1 MKATTKKPTI
11 TINWYSGYKA
21 DERPVS
27 FVLDGCKL
35 MVDEIIDRWISPEFT
50 FFKVLADDGKVYLLK
65 CGKDQGCTLERVFQL

>member
-1 MKATTKKPTI
+1 MEAIAKPTI

-27 FVLDGCKL
+27 LILDGYKL
-35 MVDEIIDRWISPEFT
+35 MVEEIIDRWLNQESE

-65 CGKDQGCTLERVFQL
+65 CGRDQVYTLERVYQL